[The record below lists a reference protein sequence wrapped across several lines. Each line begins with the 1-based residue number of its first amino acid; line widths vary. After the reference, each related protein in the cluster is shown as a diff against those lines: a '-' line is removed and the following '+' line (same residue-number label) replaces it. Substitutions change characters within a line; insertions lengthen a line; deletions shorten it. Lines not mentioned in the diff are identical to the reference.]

1 MTDNKQPIKR
11 TDLLK
16 IANALIIEHDD
27 FIEGMS
33 VDSVEQK
40 NGVLIFRGNY
50 FLDENG
56 LPTGQSTLAFNI
68 FKLLAQALSKQYQL
82 ID

>member
-1 MTDNKQPIKR
+1 MSEDKQLISRAELLEIASALMT
-11 TDLLK
+11 
-16 IANALIIEHDD
+16 EHDD
-27 FIEGMS
+27 FVEGMS

-40 NGVLIFRGNY
+40 NGILIFRGNY

-56 LPTGQSTLAFNI
+56 LPTSQSTATFNM
-68 FKLLAQALSKQYQL
+68 FKLLAQSLSKQYQL